1 MMWGV
6 AYGQSKVYIRGDSI
20 VIQKVGGNSNLIIEN
35 ATKNV
40 TGGVLTNTGNG
51 RTAFVLPSSAG
62 TDSVFRVPGKDSV
75 FWIKNGIT
83 YAFKD
88 STGGGGSSF
97 TKEGVYKRS
106 DTIVI
111 DNNRNIYYI
120 TQPTSGGSLASGWT
134 AVGTPGYSVSN
145 GTWIF
150 GGNAEN
156 NTQYIRNNS
165 GVLAEGSYIEAYVI
179 VDSLRTSS
187 IGPRLTW
194 RSYNPF
200 AGAIYTHNVEAGIIT
215 GSGASNTG
223 KAIIYGKTGNS
234 TNLSDSA
241 RVTNV
246 GDTLYLRLDHDGL
259 AYTIKVENLTQ
270 DWKLQKTVQNTPGGS
285 PFTVHNS
292 SYVGFIPGGGG
303 YKVYGFR
310 YVVKPPLQT
319 ELCIIGNSITQR
331 QGALTEGSGFASL
344 IGNPAN
350 NVVMGG
356 GADGVSE
363 VLARV
368 GETIAIKPKAA
379 LLMIGGNDILFD
391 GSLTTTTK
399 NEYISIR
406 DQLVAAGISVIHC
419 YPTPRTSTDI
429 SALKIWIDTSSAF
442 RSDIKIDTYTP
453 LLGTGT
459 TLNTKYDADG
469 THPNDAGHAMIAST
483 INTALHYNNGDALY
497 AAKNVFARNGYIAGT
512 DAGTGPDQNK
522 SGGLVSFKLNST
534 AEYMHG
540 GFISDYGWLN
550 AISEGSAYRDIG
562 ISTAGTTKLFV
573 GSPTNRTATLN
584 ITNPTAGTT
593 EAFALK
599 HNGAYSAVDQEL
611 QMAWY
616 NSTSIKTGMITN
628 YVGPGSQFG
637 QKFYTYNSTIQTTPV
652 LTLTGNQRAGIL
664 QIVPISGLDVNTSA
678 RFRDSLIHSGATL
691 KAVDTTTY
699 KVKVIDPST
708 GYEAYMNWA
717 YAGTGGGG
725 GGVSSVAAGLGMNF
739 TTITSTGSVDVD
751 TLYMATRARLLKIVD
766 SLNSLY
772 GTTAFIQNQYGSAQ
786 SARAWVGGSIRTD
799 SALIGRTVD
808 IPANFKAGGLRT
820 YGAGS
825 GVTSYGEMGY
835 DNSGNYVWIKGVT
848 EGTAYR
854 PFVLN
859 PAGSGVGVGIGTV
872 TAPTAYLHLPVGTAS
887 FSQLRLA
894 NSATTQTSFNDGDF
908 WNNGHILRF
917 RANGVT
923 RRILNSND
931 ATPSNGQ
938 VPIGNGTDF
947 TLANITSTGN
957 TLTVTNGAGTINVDI
972 PSTIITSGTYTPTLT
987 NTTNVTSSTA
997 FVNIY
1002 SRVGGVVQF
1011 SIKVEVT
1018 ATGAGNT
1025 VLGISIPVASNFA
1038 AVEDVIATCTS
1049 LTEVG
1054 TVTANTTSDI
1064 ITLTH
1069 NAQGAGSDTFY
1080 ITGQYIITN

>member
-1 MMWGV
+1 MWGV

-512 DAGTGPDQNK
+512 DAGTGADQNK
-522 SGGLVSFKLNST
+522 SGGLIAFKSNSNT
-534 AEYMHG
+534 EYMHG

-786 SARAWVGGSIRTD
+786 SARFWIAGSGQSD
-799 SALIGRTVD
+799 SSFRGRTVGNRD
-808 IPANFKAGGLRT
+808 GFKTGGLLA
-820 YGAGS
+820 YASS
-825 GVTSYGEMGY
+825 GTTSYLQLGY
-835 DNSGNYVWIKGVT
+835 DATGNYGWIQALT
-848 EGTAYR
+848 EGSAYR
-854 PFVLN
+854 NLLLS
-859 PAGSGVGVGIGTV
+859 PAGTTLVGVGNV
-872 TAPTAYLHLPVGTAS
+872 TPTDFMHVQANTAS
-887 FSQLRLA
+887 IAQLMLA
-894 NSATTQTSFNDGDF
+894 NSATTLTTLRDGQV
-908 WNNGHILRF
+908 WNNGHTPRMRL
-917 RANGVT
+917 NGNT
-923 RRILNSND
+923 RRFAMTND
-931 ATPSNGQ
+931 AAPSNGQ

-947 TLANITSTGN
+947 TLGNITSTGN

-1038 AVEDVIATCTS
+1038 AVEDAIGPCTS
-1049 LTEVG
+1049 NSEVG
-1054 TVTANTTSDI
+1054 TITADTTNDRL
-1064 ITLTH
+1064 TLTY

-1080 ITGQYIITN
+1080 ITLQYIITN